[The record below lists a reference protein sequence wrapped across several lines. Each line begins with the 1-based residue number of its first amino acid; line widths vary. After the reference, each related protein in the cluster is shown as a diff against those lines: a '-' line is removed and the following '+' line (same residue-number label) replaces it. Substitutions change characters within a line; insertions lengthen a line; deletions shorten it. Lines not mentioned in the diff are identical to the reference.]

1 MRENFSVSIGNHGK
15 MTDVDAPQDDV
26 SAGDESLLTQVPESP
41 EPPNNEDSPGEQ
53 NQDHVV
59 SHDGELQ
66 TEEASTGPETG
77 SSSVDRPP
85 ESVQE
90 AADSSGGESNQRVT
104 VATNYSQA
112 SSHGQETINE
122 GKLGKLFSM

>member
-1 MRENFSVSIGNHGK
+1 

-41 EPPNNEDSPGEQ
+41 EPPNNEDSPEEQ
-53 NQDHVV
+53 NEDNVV
-59 SHDGELQ
+59 SHDDEVQ
-66 TEEASTGPETG
+66 TGEASTGPETG

-85 ESVQE
+85 ESVPE
-90 AADSSGGESNQRVT
+90 AADSSGGDSNQGVT
-104 VATNYSQA
+104 VANNPSQA

-122 GKLGKLFSM
+122 GKLVKLKYKVC